1 VFTEGNIHHLLFQTN
16 PYAKQKL
23 RGVLQFQL
31 TVNKEM
37 KQFPVINIRMG
48 IGKVAS
54 FEEN

>member
-1 VFTEGNIHHLLFQTN
+1 VFQTN
-16 PYAKQKL
+16 PYAKHKQG
-23 RGVLQFQL
+23 GVLQFQL

-54 FEEN
+54 YEEN